1 MKMKPSLLLRVVLLS
16 VASVVAMPHAMAQKN
31 NNKDLKSLESQRATL
46 QKKITQNEGM
56 LKSLKKDVRTQLSN
70 LKVLNGQISTQKKYV
85 DAISADVN
93 ALDGQINTLKSQLD
107 TLDAELEMR
116 KQQYRRAMM
125 YLYRNRNAKNKLMFI
140 FSADN
145 FTQMLRRLRY
155 VREYARYQRVQGELV
170 KRKQAQVDAKRAEV
184 MSVRD
189 KKNVLLDEGR
199 NEQTKLEGQH
209 AERTKL
215 VDGLQKKQRQVQ
227 NTIASDKKRYSSLN
241 AKIDALIQQQILAE
255 KKRRE
260 EALRREEARQKKLAE
275 EKARNEAERKKLAI
289 NPEGTTKRSTKT
301 KTKRKEKAAE
311 SESYTPKQQAEDM
324 KVFKME
330 AADRALSND
339 FAANKGRL
347 PMPITGGYMI
357 TQHYGV
363 HNVDGLSG
371 VQLDS
376 KGINI
381 TGKPGAKARA
391 IFDGEVSA
399 VFSLGGYSNV
409 LVRHGSYISVYCNL
423 ASVSVSRGQKV
434 STKQT
439 LGSVARDAS
448 GNCTLHFQ
456 LRRETSKLNPESWL
470 AR

>member
-1 MKMKPSLLLRVVLLS
+1 MTPRLRIIFFLAAIAFGFCS
-16 VASVVAMPHAMAQKN
+16 IGAQTEKELRN
-31 NNKDLKSLESQRATL
+31 LKSQRTTL

-56 LKSLKKDVRTQLSN
+56 LKSLKKDVRSQLSN
-70 LKVLNGQISTQKKYV
+70 LNVLNGQISTQKKYI

-93 ALDGQINTLKSQLD
+93 ALDSKIGELKTQLD
-107 TLDAELEMR
+107 TLKSELETR
-116 KQQYRRAMM
+116 KRRYRRAMM
-125 YLYRNRNAKNKLMFI
+125 YLYRNRNTQNKLMFI

-145 FTQMLRRLRY
+145 FSQMLRRMRY

-170 KRKQAQVDAKRAEV
+170 KRKQVQVDAKHAEV
-184 MSVRD
+184 VKTRD
-189 KKNVLLDEGR
+189 EKNVLLNEGR

-209 AERTKL
+209 AERTKI
-215 VDGLQKKQRQVQ
+215 VNGLQKKQRQVQ
-227 NTIASDKKRYSSLN
+227 TQINADKKRYSSLN
-241 AKIDALIQQQILAE
+241 SKIDALIQQQILAE

-260 EALRREEARQKKLAE
+260 EARRREIERQKKIAEQQAREEARRQKLAAQNSNDSKTGKSSGKAKDE
-275 EKARNEAERKKLAI
+275 AKATVEK
-289 NPEGTTKRSTKT
+289 
-301 KTKRKEKAAE
+301 
-311 SESYTPKQQAEDM
+311 TPKQSVEDM

-330 AADRALSND
+330 EADRALSND
-339 FAANKGRL
+339 FSANKGRL
-347 PMPITGGYMI
+347 PMPISGSYMI

-371 VQLDS
+371 VQLEN

-381 TGKPGAKARA
+381 TGKAGAQARA

-423 ASVSVSRGQKV
+423 SSVSVSRGQKV
-434 STKQT
+434 KTKQT
-439 LGSVARDAS
+439 IGSVARDAS

>member
-1 MKMKPSLLLRVVLLS
+1 MTPRLRIIFFLAAIAFGICS
-16 VASVVAMPHAMAQKN
+16 IGAQTEKELRN
-31 NNKDLKSLESQRATL
+31 LKSQRTTL

-56 LKSLKKDVRTQLSN
+56 LKSLKKDVRSQLSN
-70 LKVLNGQISTQKKYV
+70 LNVLNGQISTQKKYI

-93 ALDGQINTLKSQLD
+93 ALDSKIGELKTQLD
-107 TLDAELEMR
+107 TLKSELETR
-116 KQQYRRAMM
+116 KRRYRRAMM
-125 YLYRNRNAKNKLMFI
+125 YLYRNRNTQNKLMFI

-145 FTQMLRRLRY
+145 FSQMLRRMRY

-170 KRKQAQVDAKRAEV
+170 KRKQVQVDAKHAEV
-184 MSVRD
+184 VKTRD
-189 KKNVLLDEGR
+189 EKNVLLNEGR

-209 AERTKL
+209 AERTKI
-215 VDGLQKKQRQVQ
+215 VNGLQKKQRQVQ
-227 NTIASDKKRYSSLN
+227 TQINADKKRYSSLN
-241 AKIDALIQQQILAE
+241 SKIDALIQQQILAE

-260 EALRREEARQKKLAE
+260 EARRREIERQKKIAEQQAREEARRQKLAAQNSNDSKTGKSSGKAKDE
-275 EKARNEAERKKLAI
+275 AKATVEK
-289 NPEGTTKRSTKT
+289 
-301 KTKRKEKAAE
+301 
-311 SESYTPKQQAEDM
+311 TPKQSVEDM

-330 AADRALSND
+330 EADRALSND
-339 FAANKGRL
+339 FSANKGRL
-347 PMPITGGYMI
+347 PMPISGSYMI

-371 VQLDS
+371 VQLEN

-381 TGKPGAKARA
+381 TGKAGAQARA

-423 ASVSVSRGQKV
+423 SSVSVSRGQKV
-434 STKQT
+434 KTKQT
-439 LGSVARDAS
+439 IGSVARDAS

>member
-1 MKMKPSLLLRVVLLS
+1 MTPRLRIIFFLAAIAFGICS
-16 VASVVAMPHAMAQKN
+16 IGAQTEKELRN
-31 NNKDLKSLESQRATL
+31 LKSQRTTL

-56 LKSLKKDVRTQLSN
+56 LKSLKKDVRSQLSN
-70 LKVLNGQISTQKKYV
+70 LNVLNGQISTQKKYI

-93 ALDGQINTLKSQLD
+93 ALDSKIGELKTQLD
-107 TLDAELEMR
+107 TLKSELETR
-116 KQQYRRAMM
+116 KRRYRRAMM
-125 YLYRNRNAKNKLMFI
+125 YLYRNRNTQNKLMFI

-145 FTQMLRRLRY
+145 FSQMLRRMRY

-170 KRKQAQVDAKRAEV
+170 KRKQVQVDAKHAEV
-184 MSVRD
+184 VKTRD
-189 KKNVLLDEGR
+189 EKNVLLNEGR

-209 AERTKL
+209 AERTKI
-215 VDGLQKKQRQVQ
+215 VNGLQKKQRQVQ
-227 NTIASDKKRYSSLN
+227 TQINADKKRYSSLN
-241 AKIDALIQQQILAE
+241 SKIDALIQQQILAE

-260 EALRREEARQKKLAE
+260 EARRREIERQKKIAEQQAREEARRQKLAAQNSNDFKTGKSSGKAKDE
-275 EKARNEAERKKLAI
+275 AKATVEK
-289 NPEGTTKRSTKT
+289 
-301 KTKRKEKAAE
+301 
-311 SESYTPKQQAEDM
+311 TPKQSVEDM

-330 AADRALSND
+330 EADRALSND
-339 FAANKGRL
+339 FSANKGRL
-347 PMPITGGYMI
+347 PMPISGSYMI

-371 VQLDS
+371 VQLEN

-381 TGKPGAKARA
+381 TGKAGAQARA

-423 ASVSVSRGQKV
+423 SSVSVSRGQKV
-434 STKQT
+434 KTKQT
-439 LGSVARDAS
+439 IGSVARDAS

>member
-1 MKMKPSLLLRVVLLS
+1 MSCRNRIILFLAVLCLAFPD
-16 VASVVAMPHAMAQKN
+16 VCAQS
-31 NNKDLKSLESQRATL
+31 NKEINKLKSQRATL

-56 LKSLKKDVRTQLSN
+56 LKSLKKDVRSQLSN
-70 LKVLNGQISTQKKYV
+70 LKVLNGQISTQKKYI

-93 ALDGQINTLKSQLD
+93 ALDGKISILKTQLD
-107 TLDAELEMR
+107 TLKSELELR
-116 KQQYRRAMM
+116 KKHYRRAML
-125 YLYRNRNAKNKLMFI
+125 YLYRNRNTQNKLMFI

-170 KRKQAQVDAKRAEV
+170 KRKQDQVDAKHTEV
-184 MSVRD
+184 VKARD
-189 KKNVLLDEGR
+189 KKNALL
-199 NEQTKLEGQH
+199 NESITEQNKLEGQH
-209 AERTKL
+209 AERTKI

-227 NTIASDKKRYSSLN
+227 SAINADKKRYSSLN
-241 AKIDALIQQQILAE
+241 SKIDALIQQQILAE

-260 EALRREEARQKKLAE
+260 EARKRELERQKKIAEQKAREEARRKQLSAQGGKDSKSGKQDTKNREE
-275 EKARNEAERKKLAI
+275 EKSVSTR
-289 NPEGTTKRSTKT
+289 TTKQSM
-301 KTKRKEKAAE
+301 
-311 SESYTPKQQAEDM
+311 EDM

-330 AADRALSND
+330 EADRALSND

-347 PMPITGGYMI
+347 PMPISGGYMI

-371 VQLDS
+371 VQLDN

-381 TGKPGAKARA
+381 TGRAGAQARA

-423 ASVSVSRGQKV
+423 SSVSVSKGQKV
-434 STKQT
+434 RTKQT
-439 LGSVARDAS
+439 LGGVARDAS

-456 LRRETSKLNPESWL
+456 LRRETSKLNPEAWL
-470 AR
+470 AK

>member
-1 MKMKPSLLLRVVLLS
+1 MMQSLRKTITLL
-16 VASVVAMPHAMAQKN
+16 VAVAMALCSIGAQTEKELRN
-31 NNKDLKSLESQRATL
+31 LKSQRNTL

-56 LKSLKKDVRTQLSN
+56 LKSLKKDVRSQLSN
-70 LKVLNGQISTQKKYV
+70 LNVLNGQISTQKKYV
-85 DAISADVN
+85 EAISADVN
-93 ALDGQINTLKSQLD
+93 VLDGKISVLKNQLD
-107 TLDAELEMR
+107 TLKSELETR
-116 KQQYRRAMM
+116 KRQYRRAMM
-125 YLYRNRNAKNKLMFI
+125 YLYRNRNTQNKLMFI

-145 FTQMLRRLRY
+145 FSQMLRRLRY

-170 KRKQAQVDAKRAEV
+170 KRKQTQVDAKHAEV
-184 MSVRD
+184 VKSRD
-189 KKNVLLDEGR
+189 EKNVLLSEGR

-209 AERTKL
+209 AERTKI
-215 VDGLQKKQRQVQ
+215 VNGLQKKQRQVQ
-227 NTIASDKKRYSSLN
+227 TAINADKKRYSSLN
-241 AKIDALIQQQILAE
+241 SKIDALIQQQILAE

-260 EALRREEARQKKLAE
+260 EARRREIERQKRLAEQQAREEARRQRLAE
-275 EKARNEAERKKLAI
+275 QKSGEKKGAKSSAKAKE
-289 NPEGTTKRSTKT
+289 T
-301 KTKRKEKAAE
+301 EKAATA
-311 SESYTPKQQAEDM
+311 YVPKQSAEDM
-324 KVFKME
+324 KVFRME
-330 AADRALSND
+330 EADRALSND

-347 PMPITGGYMI
+347 PMPISGGYMI

-371 VQLDS
+371 VRLDN

-381 TGKPGAKARA
+381 TGRAGAQARA

-423 ASVSVSRGQKV
+423 SSVSVSRGQKV
-434 STKQT
+434 RTKQAI
-439 LGSVARDAS
+439 GSVARDAS

-456 LRRETSKLNPESWL
+456 LRRETSKLNPEAWL

>member
-1 MKMKPSLLLRVVLLS
+1 MTQRLRIISFLAAITFAFCS
-16 VASVVAMPHAMAQKN
+16 IGAQTEKELRN
-31 NNKDLKSLESQRATL
+31 LKSQRTTL

-56 LKSLKKDVRTQLSN
+56 LKSLKKDVRSQLSN
-70 LKVLNGQISTQKKYV
+70 LNVLDGQISTQKKYI
-85 DAISADVN
+85 DAISADVS
-93 ALDGQINTLKSQLD
+93 ALDSKIGELKTQLD
-107 TLDAELEMR
+107 TLKSELETR
-116 KQQYRRAMM
+116 KKRYRRAMM
-125 YLYRNRNAKNKLMFI
+125 YLYRNRNTQNKLMFI

-145 FTQMLRRLRY
+145 FSQMLRRMRY

-170 KRKQAQVDAKRAEV
+170 KRKQVQVDAKHAEV
-184 MSVRD
+184 VKTRD
-189 KKNVLLDEGR
+189 EKNVLLTEGR

-209 AERTKL
+209 AERKKI

-227 NTIASDKKRYSSLN
+227 TQIKADKKCYSSLN
-241 AKIDALIQQQILAE
+241 TKIDALIQQQILAE

-260 EALRREEARQKKLAE
+260 EARRREIERQKKIAEQQAREEARRQQLAE
-275 EKARNEAERKKLAI
+275 KKSGDTKTGKSTAKAKDKTKATAEVT
-289 NPEGTTKRSTKT
+289 PKRSV
-301 KTKRKEKAAE
+301 
-311 SESYTPKQQAEDM
+311 EDM

-330 AADRALSND
+330 EADRALSND

-347 PMPITGGYMI
+347 PMPISGSYMI

-371 VQLDS
+371 VQLDN

-381 TGKPGAKARA
+381 TGKAGAQARA

-423 ASVSVSRGQKV
+423 SSVSVSKGQKV
-434 STKQT
+434 KTKQII
-439 LGSVARDAS
+439 GSVARDGS

>member
-1 MKMKPSLLLRVVLLS
+1 MTPRLRIIFFLAAIAFGFCS
-16 VASVVAMPHAMAQKN
+16 IGAQTEKELRN
-31 NNKDLKSLESQRATL
+31 LKSQRTTL

-56 LKSLKKDVRTQLSN
+56 LKSLKKDVRSQLSN
-70 LKVLNGQISTQKKYV
+70 LNVLNGQISTQKKYI

-93 ALDGQINTLKSQLD
+93 ALDSKIGELKTQLD
-107 TLDAELEMR
+107 TLKSELETR
-116 KQQYRRAMM
+116 KRRYRRAMM
-125 YLYRNRNAKNKLMFI
+125 YLYRNRNTQNKLMFI

-145 FTQMLRRLRY
+145 FSQMLRRMRY

-170 KRKQAQVDAKRAEV
+170 KRKQVQVDAKHAEV
-184 MSVRD
+184 VKTRD
-189 KKNVLLDEGR
+189 EKNVLLNEGR

-209 AERTKL
+209 AERTKI
-215 VDGLQKKQRQVQ
+215 VNGLQKKQRQVQ
-227 NTIASDKKRYSSLN
+227 TQINADKKRYSSLN
-241 AKIDALIQQQILAE
+241 SKIDALIQQQILAE

-260 EALRREEARQKKLAE
+260 EARRREIERQKKIAEQQAREEARRQKLAAQNSNDSKTGKSSGKAKDE
-275 EKARNEAERKKLAI
+275 AKATVEK
-289 NPEGTTKRSTKT
+289 
-301 KTKRKEKAAE
+301 
-311 SESYTPKQQAEDM
+311 TPKQSVEDM

-330 AADRALSND
+330 EADRALSND
-339 FAANKGRL
+339 FSANKGRL
-347 PMPITGGYMI
+347 PMPISGSYMI

-371 VQLDS
+371 VQLDN

-381 TGKPGAKARA
+381 TGKAGAQARA

-423 ASVSVSRGQKV
+423 SSVSVSRGQKV
-434 STKQT
+434 KTKQT
-439 LGSVARDAS
+439 IGSVARDAS

>member
-1 MKMKPSLLLRVVLLS
+1 MNCRSRIIFFLIACCMAFTNVWAQSNKEINSL
-16 VASVVAMPHAMAQKN
+16 K
-31 NNKDLKSLESQRATL
+31 SQRAKL

-56 LKSLKKDVRTQLSN
+56 LKSLKKDVRSQLSN
-70 LKVLNGQISTQKKYV
+70 LNVLNGQISTQKKYI

-93 ALDGQINTLKSQLD
+93 ALDGKITVLKAQLD
-107 TLDAELEMR
+107 TLKSELEQR
-116 KQQYRRAMM
+116 KKHYRRAML
-125 YLYRNRNAKNKLMFI
+125 YLYRNRNTQNKLMFI

-170 KRKQAQVDAKRAEV
+170 KRKQEQVDAKHTEV
-184 MSVRD
+184 IKTRD
-189 KKNVLLDEGR
+189 QKTVLLHEGI
-199 NEQTKLEGQH
+199 NEQSKLEGQH
-209 AERTKL
+209 AERTKI
-215 VDGLQKKQRQVQ
+215 VNGLQKKQRQVQ
-227 NTIASDKKRYSSLN
+227 SAIKADKKRYSSLN
-241 AKIDALIQQQILAE
+241 SKIDALIQQQILAE

-260 EALRREEARQKKLAE
+260 EARKRELERQKKIAKQKAREEAKRKQLAAAQGGKENNSDRQESK
-275 EKARNEAERKKLAI
+275 
-289 NPEGTTKRSTKT
+289 S
-301 KTKRKEKAAE
+301 RKEKPV
-311 SESYTPKQQAEDM
+311 YTPKQQAEDM

-330 AADRALSND
+330 EADKALSND

-347 PMPITGGYMI
+347 PMPISGGYMI

-371 VQLDS
+371 VQLDN

-381 TGKPGAKARA
+381 TGKSGAQARA

-399 VFSLGGYSNV
+399 IFSLGGFSNV
-409 LVRHGSYISVYCNL
+409 IVRHGSYISVYCNL
-423 ASVSVSRGQKV
+423 SSVSVGKGQKV
-434 STKQT
+434 RTKQT

-456 LRRETSKLNPESWL
+456 LRRETSKLNPEAWL
-470 AR
+470 AK

>member
-1 MKMKPSLLLRVVLLS
+1 MTPRLRIIFFLAAIAFGICS
-16 VASVVAMPHAMAQKN
+16 IGAQTEKELRN
-31 NNKDLKSLESQRATL
+31 LKSQRTTL

-56 LKSLKKDVRTQLSN
+56 LKSLKKDVRSQLSN
-70 LKVLNGQISTQKKYV
+70 LNVLNGQISTQKKYI

-93 ALDGQINTLKSQLD
+93 ALDSKIGELKTQLD
-107 TLDAELEMR
+107 TLKSELETR
-116 KQQYRRAMM
+116 KRRYRRAMM
-125 YLYRNRNAKNKLMFI
+125 YLYRNRNTQNKLMFI

-145 FTQMLRRLRY
+145 FSQMLRRMRY

-170 KRKQAQVDAKRAEV
+170 KRKQVQVDAKHAEV
-184 MSVRD
+184 VKTRD
-189 KKNVLLDEGR
+189 EKNVLLNEGR

-209 AERTKL
+209 AERTKI
-215 VDGLQKKQRQVQ
+215 VNGLQKKQRQVQ
-227 NTIASDKKRYSSLN
+227 TQINADKKRYSSLN
-241 AKIDALIQQQILAE
+241 SKIDALIQQQILAE

-260 EALRREEARQKKLAE
+260 EARRREIERQKKIVEQQAREEARRQKLAAQNSNDSKTGKSSGKAKDE
-275 EKARNEAERKKLAI
+275 AKATVEK
-289 NPEGTTKRSTKT
+289 
-301 KTKRKEKAAE
+301 
-311 SESYTPKQQAEDM
+311 TPKQSVEDM

-330 AADRALSND
+330 EADRALSND
-339 FAANKGRL
+339 FSANKGRL
-347 PMPITGGYMI
+347 PMPISGSYMI

-371 VQLDS
+371 VQLEN

-381 TGKPGAKARA
+381 TGKAGAQARA

-423 ASVSVSRGQKV
+423 SSVSVSRGQKV
-434 STKQT
+434 KTKQT
-439 LGSVARDAS
+439 IGSVARDAS